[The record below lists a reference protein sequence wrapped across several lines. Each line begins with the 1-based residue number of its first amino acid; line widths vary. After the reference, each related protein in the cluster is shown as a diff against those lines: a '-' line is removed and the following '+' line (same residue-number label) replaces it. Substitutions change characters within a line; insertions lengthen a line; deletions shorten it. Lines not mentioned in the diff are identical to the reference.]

1 MVKGDFER
9 FQYLNVE
16 SISLQK
22 LKPFFKE
29 LEYRFLFESAAID
42 KATFPH
48 ETALSKVNNKTNRI
62 RSTKY
67 TYHEELLPL
76 IAVFFFENLISV

>member
-22 LKPFFKE
+22 LKPLFKE

-62 RSTKY
+62 RSRKC

-76 IAVFFFENLISV
+76 IAFFFLKI